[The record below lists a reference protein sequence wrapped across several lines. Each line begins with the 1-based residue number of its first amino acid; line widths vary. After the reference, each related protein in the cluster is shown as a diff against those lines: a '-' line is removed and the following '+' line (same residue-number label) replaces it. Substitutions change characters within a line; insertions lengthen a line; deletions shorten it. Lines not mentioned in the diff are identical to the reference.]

1 MSVPPTSA
9 SPAPTPSATTM
20 PSAISRS
27 DQHDCARLRPL
38 ARSVTGTP
46 ISGRVKDR
54 DINLAGDANRSA
66 HHARRSFKAKA
77 GSRRRHHEEMSPVV
91 PRPARACPT
100 LISAAAPNLF
110 GRSCQGCVRNVPF
123 SPARQARD

>member
-1 MSVPPTSA
+1 MAEVLVGLGSGDRSGKSGGPGGSVPAASA

-54 DINLAGDANRSA
+54 DLNLAGDANLSA
-66 HHARRSFKAKA
+66 HRARRSFKAKA
-77 GSRRRHHEEMSPVV
+77 GSRQAHHKEMSLVV
-91 PRPARACPT
+91 PR
-100 LISAAAPNLF
+100 
-110 GRSCQGCVRNVPF
+110 
-123 SPARQARD
+123 QARPAGLLSPRRH